1 MSQLIMVSKQ
11 APIEIWSKDL
21 VNYIDVNAY
30 KKDNLITSWVLGVS
44 IKEHVITKIRQCNNY
59 K

>member
-21 VNYIDVNAY
+21 VNCIGVNAY

-44 IKEHVITKIRQCNNY
+44 IKEHMLLQK
-59 K
+59 